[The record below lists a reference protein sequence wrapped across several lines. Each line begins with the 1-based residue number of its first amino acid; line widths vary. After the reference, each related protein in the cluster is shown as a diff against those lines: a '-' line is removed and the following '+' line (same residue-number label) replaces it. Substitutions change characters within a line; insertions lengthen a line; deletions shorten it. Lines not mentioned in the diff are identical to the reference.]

1 MPESLFDELKRY
13 VGFTQDDGELLRAA
27 RAFVEPHFVR
37 ISEVFY
43 ARILEHEGARTAL
56 VGGESRVGHLK
67 VTLQQ
72 WLGQLFQGPWDEA
85 YYQKRARIG
94 RVHVRIS
101 LPQHYMFG
109 AMHVLSRELHALL
122 QLVPGERP
130 TQEATRLALHKLLDL
145 ELAIMLHTY
154 REDLDSQ
161 HARSERM
168 ATFGQL
174 VATIGHELRNPLGVI
189 ETSTFLLRKTPELSD
204 QGIKHLSRIEAQVQ
218 QANQM
223 VEKLLDMIRD
233 RPLHRENVNAGEIL
247 QEALSALSCP
257 TDVHIHLAKDEVG
270 SVIQCDATQLRQVL
284 INLLQNAIDAL
295 PQGGDIQVAFEAH
308 PEGATVAVDD
318 SGTGVLPDIVHR
330 LFEPLVTTKP
340 AGIGLGLAL
349 VKRIAERH
357 GGRVQLEVSRLGGAR
372 FSVLFPK
379 A

>member
-1 MPESLFDELKRY
+1 MSESLFDELKRY
-13 VGFTQDDGELLRAA
+13 VGFTQEDGEQLRAV

-56 VGGESRVGHLK
+56 IGGESRVGHLK

-109 AMHVLSRELHALL
+109 AMHVLGRELHALL
-122 QLVPGERP
+122 HHLPVEKPR
-130 TQEATRLALHKLLDL
+130 QESARLALQKLLDL

-154 REDLDSQ
+154 REDSDSQ

-174 VATIGHELRNPLGVI
+174 VASIGHELRNPLGVI
-189 ETSTFLLRKTPELSD
+189 ETSAFLLRKTPELSE
-204 QGIKHLSRIEAQVQ
+204 QGIKHLSRIEAQVHL
-218 QANQM
+218 ANQM

-233 RPLHRENVNAGEIL
+233 RPVHRQNVNAVEVL
-247 QEALSALSCP
+247 QAAVAALSCP
-257 TDVHIHLAKDEVG
+257 ADVHIHLAKDEVG
-270 SVIQCDATQLRQVL
+270 GVIQCDATQLRQVL

-295 PQGGDIQVAFEAH
+295 PRGGDIQVAFESH

-318 SGTGVLPDIVHR
+318 SGTGVVPDIVHR

-357 GGRVQLEVSRLGGAR
+357 GGRVQLEASRLGGAR
-372 FSVLFPK
+372 FSVLFPRV
-379 A
+379 